1 MDLLD
6 KAKEITMTSLLVL
19 YNINLVP
26 LAICASSLPTNAK
39 QIRSSVKEKL

>member
-26 LAICASSLPTNAK
+26 LAICVSPSPTNAE
-39 QIRSSVKEKL
+39 QIRSGVKEKL

>member
-26 LAICASSLPTNAK
+26 LAICASSSPTNAK
-39 QIRSSVKEKL
+39 QIRSGVKEKL